1 MAGLANP
8 PMAPRKRKR
17 VPEILW
23 RLFGNRARTLADTI
37 LALIPPPLPACR
49 SKRCRCLYCCSRDK
63 AMSFLVRSRDS
74 LDYRKLLTETFV
86 VVSDDAPPLPVF
98 DHHCRLSQ
106 LQIVRRTIEM
116 ILHEQPSSSN
126 LICFSYDKESQSCPA
141 VDELT
146 SSKWA
151 LLLKRVGDALMTY
164 LLKNTYIF
172 LPLPRN
178 KHHQISGCPVGN
190 LCSKFSRNMPKFGAQ
205 HHPPAH
211 TEYKIKRQRAEG
223 PRKQLQPCTLGS
235 EPYSN
240 STSFAASNGSSYVS
254 EELPHLQIERSS
266 KQNIVKPRKRM
277 REHSW
282 QRKRKRRHLAVSGM
296 PSLLPSTGN
305 SSTSDDLALISR
317 SSGNDIM
324 HAGSTCVSEE
334 LPHIQSEGNC
344 NQNTVKSR
352 KRGREYRWQRKRKR
366 KQLAVSETP
375 SLLTSRGSSS
385 ASDNLSLISSLRQND
400 MGNMTHFFCHLVFQ
414 TQPRMKGNAEIDRR
428 NIFYRIENC
437 SSMFPRKHIL
447 HTLKP
452 NDSGASILFNNIFE
466 AFGPDKISGSMPCCH
481 TKNDCSINSTCLY
494 HSLKVLLKNLIR
506 ESRKCRQ
513 ARLLE
518 KHCSVG
524 SSYQDASRGA
534 GTGLEVAMAKNRTMI
549 QEINAAQA
557 GPIMCC
563 LKTQVVSFI
572 WAICRRIVPPPL
584 LGERSNWRCL
594 RRNISKFI
602 RLRRFEKFSLKECIY
617 KLKISKFPIFSNKH
631 NEFTALGITD
641 ISRHAILE
649 CWMLWFFTHI
659 VSPLVQANF
668 YVTESEHEKQEVLY
682 YQKSTWE
689 KLMRENE
696 CMIDDRYHLL
706 DYKSARNI
714 LWKRSFGFSRSRL
727 LPKGKGF
734 RILTNLRAP
743 SRFPVDTPSRIQSNH
758 TSWRKVSSKRRAHRF
773 FKSVNSVLHDVHV
786 VLTGLRA
793 KEPENL
799 GSSVFNYNDAY
810 KKLVPFLFHLKNG
823 SLSLPNVFMVVSDV
837 SKAFDSV
844 NHEKL
849 LSVMKDAIC
858 DDEYY
863 LEKFTH
869 VVCTGKYLKIEPRV
883 MLAHQDIRTAST
895 RMRSRIHCQSLDS
908 IVLKKDAN
916 MKIRK
921 EEILSLLKE
930 HITRNMV
937 QFRNKFYLQQVGIPQ
952 GSVLSALLCS
962 FYYEHMERNVI
973 FPFLEKASR
982 ILLVKQ
988 YSCDDTSVSGDN
1000 HNTEIAAAAPGCKS
1014 LLLRFIDDFLF
1025 ISPSKKQ
1032 ASMFFT
1038 RMERGVRD
1046 YNCCMNKEKYG
1057 LNFIME
1063 NQHGPL
1069 SNRVYTGKDNIS
1081 FLFWSGLL
1089 VNCSTLEI
1097 QADYTRY
1104 LNHHMRSTLTVS
1116 RQGKVGNSLKS
1127 KLRNYLRPKCHPIF
1141 YDSNINSPGVVRL
1154 NIYQAFLLCAMKFI
1168 CHLSNLSIIPKFH
1181 PKFLLKA
1188 IETSLRYMNRLIRR
1202 RMYSFKGA
1210 GFRPRYNVG
1219 RKDVIWLGLY
1229 AYSRVL
1235 LKKHL
1240 RHNSLLFLLRAK
1252 LKAYGEVENM
1262 SPELKYAVDDVHSS
1276 VLWSIKY

>member
-1 MAGLANP
+1 
-8 PMAPRKRKR
+8 MAPRKRKR
-17 VPEILW
+17 VPEVLW
-23 RLFGNRARTLADTI
+23 KLFGNRARTLADTI

-49 SKRCRCLYCCSRDK
+49 SKRCRCLYCCNRDD

-74 LDYRKLLTETFV
+74 LDYRKLLTESFV
-86 VVSDDAPPLPVF
+86 VVSDDVRTLPVF
-98 DHHCRLSQ
+98 DHHCCRSQ
-106 LQIVRRTIEM
+106 LTIVRRTIDM
-116 ILHEQPSSSN
+116 ILHVQPSSSN
-126 LICFSYDKESQSCPA
+126 LICSSYDKESRSSPA

-146 SSKWA
+146 SSKWS
-151 LLLKRVGDALMTY
+151 LLLRRVGDALMIY
-164 LLKNTYIF
+164 LLMHTSIF
-172 LPLPRN
+172 LPLSRN
-178 KHHQISGCPVGN
+178 MRHQISGCPVPVGN
-190 LCSKFSRNMPKFGAQ
+190 LSSKFSRNMPKSGAQ

-211 TEYKIKRQRAEG
+211 AEYEVKRQRIEG
-223 PRKQLQPCTLGS
+223 PRKQLHPYTLGS
-235 EPYSN
+235 EPSSN
-240 STSFAASNGSSYVS
+240 STSFASSNGYSYVS
-254 EELPHLQIERSS
+254 EELPHMQNERSS
-266 KQNIVKPRKRM
+266 KPNTVKSRKHR

-282 QRKRKRRHLAVSGM
+282 QRKRKRRQLALSGM

-305 SSTSDDLALISR
+305 NSTSDDLSLISR
-317 SSGNDIM
+317 SSGDDIM
-324 HAGSTCVSEE
+324 HAGSTRVSEE
-334 LPHIQSEGNC
+334 LLHIQSEGNS

-352 KRGREYRWQRKRKR
+352 KRRREYLWQRKRKR

-385 ASDNLSLISSLRQND
+385 ASDNSSLISSLRQND
-400 MGNMTHFFCHLVFQ
+400 MGNMAHFFCHLVFQ
-414 TQPRMKGNAEIDRR
+414 NQPRMRGNAEIDRR

-452 NDSGASILFNNIFE
+452 DDSGASILFNNIFE
-466 AFGPDKISGSMPCCH
+466 AFGPDKISGSTPCCH
-481 TKNDCSINSTCLY
+481 TKNDCPINSTCLY

-506 ESRKCRQ
+506 ESRNCRH

-534 GTGLEVAMAKNRTMI
+534 GTGLEVAMDKNRTMI
-549 QEINAAQA
+549 QETNAAQA
-557 GPIMCC
+557 EPIMCC
-563 LKTQVVSFI
+563 LKDQKVSM
-572 WAICRRIVPPPL
+572 
-584 LGERSNWRCL
+584 RS
-594 RRNISKFI
+594 K
-602 RLRRFEKFSLKECIY
+602 
-617 KLKISKFPIFSNKH
+617 
-631 NEFTALGITD
+631 
-641 ISRHAILE
+641 
-649 CWMLWFFTHI
+649 
-659 VSPLVQANF
+659 
-668 YVTESEHEKQEVLY
+668 
-682 YQKSTWE
+682 
-689 KLMRENE
+689 
-696 CMIDDRYHLL
+696 
-706 DYKSARNI
+706 
-714 LWKRSFGFSRSRL
+714 RSRL
-727 LPKGKGF
+727 LPKSKGF
-734 RILTNLRAP
+734 RVLTNLRAP
-743 SRFPVDTPSRIQSNH
+743 SRFPVNTPSRIQSNQ
-758 TSWRKVSSKRRAHRF
+758 TSWRKASSNRRAHWF

-793 KEPENL
+793 KEPEKM

-810 KKLVPFLFHLKNG
+810 KKFVPFLFHLKNG
-823 SLSLPNVFMVVSDV
+823 SNTLPNVFMVVSDV

-849 LSVMKDAIC
+849 LSVMKDTIC

-863 LEKFTH
+863 LEKFTQ
-869 VVCTGKYLKIEPRV
+869 VVCTGNYLKVKPHV
-883 MLAHQDIRTAST
+883 MLAHQDIHTAST
-895 RMRSRIHCQSLDS
+895 RMRSRIHGQSLDS

-916 MKIRK
+916 TKMRK
-921 EEILSLLKE
+921 EDILSLLKE

-973 FPFLEKASR
+973 FPFLEKVNR

-988 YSCDDTSVSGDN
+988 HSSDDTSVSGDN
-1000 HNTEIAAAAPGCKS
+1000 HKTEIAAAPGCES

-1032 ASMFFT
+1032 AAMFFT

-1063 NQHGPL
+1063 NQQDHL
-1069 SNRVYTGKDNIS
+1069 SNRLYTGKDNIP
-1081 FLFWSGLL
+1081 FLLWSGLL

-1104 LNHHMRSTLTVS
+1104 LSHHIRSTLTVS
-1116 RQGKVGNSLKS
+1116 RQGKVGNSLKT

-1210 GFRPRYNVG
+1210 GFRPRYDVG

-1235 LKKHL
+1235 QKKHL
-1240 RHNSLLFLLRAK
+1240 RHKSLLCLLRAK

-1262 SPELKYAVDDVHSS
+1262 SAELKYAVDDVHSS
-1276 VLWSIKY
+1276 VFWSIKY

>member
-8 PMAPRKRKR
+8 PPPPPMEPRKRKR

-37 LALIPPPLPACR
+37 QALIPPPLPACR

-63 AMSFLVRSRDS
+63 AISFLVRSRDS
-74 LDYRKLLTETFV
+74 LDYRKLLTESFV

-126 LICFSYDKESQSCPA
+126 LICFSYDKESQSSPA

-164 LLKNTYIF
+164 LLKNTSIF

-190 LCSKFSRNMPKFGAQ
+190 MCSKFSRNMPKFGAQ

-211 TEYKIKRQRAEG
+211 TEYKVKRQRTEG
-223 PRKQLQPCTLGS
+223 PRKQLHPCTLGS

-240 STSFAASNGSSYVS
+240 STIFAASNGSSHVS

-266 KQNIVKPRKRM
+266 KQNTVKPRKRM

-282 QRKRKRRHLAVSGM
+282 QRKRKRRQLAVSGI

-324 HAGSTCVSEE
+324 HAGSTCISEE
-334 LPHIQSEGNC
+334 LHIQSEGNC

-352 KRGREYRWQRKRKR
+352 KRRREYCWQRKRKH

-385 ASDNLSLISSLRQND
+385 TSDNLSLISSLRQND
-400 MGNMTHFFCHLVFQ
+400 MGNMAHFFCHLVFQ
-414 TQPRMKGNAEIDRR
+414 NQPRMKGNAEIDRR

-437 SSMFPRKHIL
+437 SSMFPRKRIL
-447 HTLKP
+447 LR
-452 NDSGASILFNNIFE
+452 
-466 AFGPDKISGSMPCCH
+466 M
-481 TKNDCSINSTCLY
+481 Y

-506 ESRKCRQ
+506 ESRKCRH

-524 SSYQDASRGA
+524 SPYQDASRGA
-534 GTGLEVAMAKNRTMI
+534 GTGLEVATAKNRTMI

-563 LKTQVVSFI
+563 LKNQKVSM
-572 WAICRRIVPPPL
+572 
-584 LGERSNWRCL
+584 RSR
-594 RRNISKFI
+594 
-602 RLRRFEKFSLKECIY
+602 
-617 KLKISKFPIFSNKH
+617 
-631 NEFTALGITD
+631 
-641 ISRHAILE
+641 
-649 CWMLWFFTHI
+649 
-659 VSPLVQANF
+659 
-668 YVTESEHEKQEVLY
+668 
-682 YQKSTWE
+682 
-689 KLMRENE
+689 
-696 CMIDDRYHLL
+696 
-706 DYKSARNI
+706 
-714 LWKRSFGFSRSRL
+714 RSRL

-743 SRFPVDTPSRIQSNH
+743 SRFPIDTPSRIQSNH
-758 TSWRKVSSKRRAHRF
+758 TSWRKASSKRRAHRF

-793 KEPENL
+793 KEPEKM

-823 SLSLPNVFMVVSDV
+823 SISLPNVFMVVSDV
-837 SKAFDSV
+837 SKAFDSI

-858 DDEYY
+858 DNEYY
-863 LEKFTH
+863 LEKFTQ

-895 RMRSRIHCQSLDS
+895 RMRSRIHGQSLDS

-973 FPFLEKASR
+973 FPFLEKANR

-988 YSCDDTSVSGDN
+988 YSSDDTSVSGDN
-1000 HNTEIAAAAPGCKS
+1000 HKTEIAAAAPGCES

-1025 ISPSKKQ
+1025 MSPSKKQ

-1063 NQHGPL
+1063 NQHGHL

-1104 LNHHMRSTLTVS
+1104 LNHHMCSTLTVS

-1202 RMYSFKGA
+1202 RMFSFKGA
-1210 GFRPRYNVG
+1210 GFRPRYDVG

-1240 RHNSLLFLLRAK
+1240 RHKSLLFLLRAK

-1262 SPELKYAVDDVHSS
+1262 PPELKYAVDDVHSS
-1276 VLWSIKY
+1276 VFWSIKY